1 MKDTGKWALPHK
13 ASSFGLVLSLA
24 VSVATVLAGPTT
36 AAAFYHGSSGQGAQ
50 QEPRTVVEDGVIVI
64 EMNNKLRFVPTEIRI
79 EVGDTVEWRNVQ
91 SIPHTVTADPKR
103 TANSRN
109 VELPDGAEPFD
120 SGWVMG
126 GQSFRYTFRKTG
138 VYRYVCLPHE
148 RRRMLGTV
156 IVG

>member
-1 MKDTGKWALPHK
+1 MRRLALITIATIVGLQAIFWIAVVLWVNVSPQVTQNSQQTAQATG
-13 ASSFGLVLSLA
+13 
-24 VSVATVLAGPTT
+24 AGNI
-36 AAAFYHGSSGQGAQ
+36 
-50 QEPRTVVEDGVIVI
+50 VVV
-64 EMNNKLRFVPTEIRI
+64 EMNNKLRFVPTEITI
-79 EVGDTVEWRNVQ
+79 KAGDTVEWRNVQ

-126 GQSFRYTFRKTG
+126 GQSFRYTFRKPG

-148 RRRMLGTV
+148 RAGMLGTV